1 MSIPTH
7 GPFCQTWVYSTRCW
21 DCQQDIHVLQCT
33 CGSAVLFDALGASW
47 PKHACV
53 GRGGAGG
60 IGGSGLSGWAAVNTL
75 RAQGVPISPDVRQK
89 IFPIERQ
96 NVHKNS
102 ERRSTL
108 AVVRELCSSTK
119 RTANVDA
126 LPELGLKVLGLDPK
140 MRYWQI
146 TLVDNTA
153 RPNKSFTALVPNHL
167 AQGLG
172 AWRDGHGRNVRQ
184 CRRRFR
190 QLGHH

>member
-1 MSIPTH
+1 MPIPTH
-7 GPFCQTWVYSTRCW
+7 GPFCQTWVYSTQCW

-33 CGSAVLFDALGASW
+33 CGSAVLFDELGEPW
-47 PKHACV
+47 PKHAC
-53 GRGGAGG
+53 
-60 IGGSGLSGWAAVNTL
+60 GSGLSGWAAVNTL
-75 RAQGVPISPDVRQK
+75 RV
-89 IFPIERQ
+89 ERQ
-96 NVHKNS
+96 NVHNAEPEVAIKRIRPKNG

-119 RTANVDA
+119 QTANVDA

-167 AQGLG
+167 AQGLERG
-172 AWRDGHGRNVRQ
+172 VMVMVEMFGSVVGDFANWVITDINP
-184 CRRRFR
+184 
-190 QLGHH
+190 L